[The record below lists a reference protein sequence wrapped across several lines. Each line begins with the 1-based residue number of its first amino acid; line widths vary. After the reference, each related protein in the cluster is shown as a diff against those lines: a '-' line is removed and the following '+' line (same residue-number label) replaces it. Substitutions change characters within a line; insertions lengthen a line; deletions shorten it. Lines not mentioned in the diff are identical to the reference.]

1 MAETSPKRILEALP
15 ARGAGRVAAKGGI
28 MRGFT
33 QQRAQWLAQQVLPH
47 EPALRAWLRRY
58 VRELADVDD
67 VVQESYALLAALD
80 STVHIQDARSYLFTT
95 AKSVILQGLRR
106 ARVVSIE
113 TVGDIERLGLHEE
126 ALSPERHFSA
136 VQELRRISQHVAR
149 LPGKCGEAFML
160 RKVQGLAQREIA
172 ARMGIS
178 ENTVEKHIGKALRLL
193 GEALAEDRPGHDA
206 RAARPEW
213 EKGEN
218 HEEQH

>member
-1 MAETSPKRILEALP
+1 
-15 ARGAGRVAAKGGI
+15 

-33 QQRAQWLAQQVLPH
+33 QQRAQWLAQHVLPH
-47 EPALRAWLRRY
+47 EPALRAWLRGR

-67 VVQESYALLAALD
+67 VVQESYALLAGLD
-80 STVHIQDARSYLFTT
+80 STAHIQDPRSYLFTT

-113 TVGDIERLGLHEE
+113 TVGEIERLDLRDE
-126 ALSPERHFSA
+126 ALSPERHASA
-136 VQELRRISQHVAR
+136 VQELRRISQHIAR
-149 LPGKCGEAFML
+149 LPDKCGEAFTL
-160 RKVQGLAQREIA
+160 RKVQGLGQREIA

-193 GEALAEDRPGHDA
+193 GEALAKDHPGRDA
-206 RAARPEW
+206 RGAQPGWKRNES
-213 EKGEN
+213 